1 MRNCYGMTLV
11 ELIVVLMIMSIAIIA
26 LHNTFVSQQQS
37 YTRNVAITGIQET
50 GQTIINMIKKDII
63 MAGYGVDKKLALYV
77 EDGGATGPDN
87 LYIND
92 WGFID
97 EDELLKGIYG
107 QADITNG
114 NGTSTLTLNTLNID
128 SMGNDNCYSSNCNE
142 FQGGVWQCIIVNGTD
157 PDKKVARVL
166 STGANSLNLDSPVN
180 ANLSAPEVA
189 PAIYYC
195 VDDGSNSKCLVTG
208 KNVLRRSDR
217 SSGGRQPMAN
227 NVVDMQIA
235 YRDKNGT
242 WYCDGS
248 GPCPMDPFD
257 PQDISLIRINIVMRT
272 AVRTTKGAGTGRPAV
287 ENRTAGPPDSFSYRV
302 YTIQI
307 VPRNLIY

>member
-1 MRNCYGMTLV
+1 MKDCRGMTLV
-11 ELIVVLMIMSIAIIA
+11 ELIVVLIIMSIAIIA

-37 YTRNVAITGIQET
+37 YNRNAAITGIQET
-50 GQTIINMIKKDII
+50 GQTIINMIKKDIM
-63 MAGYGVDKKLALYV
+63 MAGYGVDKKLAFYI

-107 QADITNG
+107 QADITGG
-114 NGTSTLTLNTLNID
+114 NGTSNLTLNTLNID
-128 SMGNDNCYSSNCNE
+128 SSGNDNCYSGNCDE
-142 FQGGVWQCIIVNGTD
+142 FQGGIWQCVIVNGTD
-157 PDKKVARVL
+157 PNRKVARIL
-166 STGANSLNLDSPVN
+166 STGANSLNLDKIVSASP
-180 ANLSAPEVA
+180 SAPEVA

-195 VDDGSNSKCLVTG
+195 VDDGSNNNCLVTG
-208 KNVLRRSDR
+208 TNVLRRSDR
-217 SSGGRQPMAN
+217 SSGGRQAMAN
-227 NVVDMQIA
+227 DVVDMQIA
-235 YRDKNGT
+235 YRDDSGN

-248 GPCPMDPFD
+248 GNCPMDPFN

-272 AVRTTKGAGTGRPAV
+272 AVQTTKGTGTGRPAV
-287 ENRTAGPPDSFSYRV
+287 ENRSAGSPDNFSYRV
-302 YTIQI
+302 YTVQI